1 MHFLRVAAE
10 GSYVPKSFLWRL
22 VDESHAVNRR
32 VIVKHAIIVP
42 SVSKYTKISLKMFP
56 NIFERS
62 EKCLFIG
69 AISSLFLK
77 IQKDVTKYSGG
88 WGKPYPILDMEHILC
103 LYFMS

>member
-42 SVSKYTKISLKMFP
+42 SVSKIY
-56 NIFERS
+56 
-62 EKCLFIG
+62 
-69 AISSLFLK
+69 
-77 IQKDVTKYSGG
+77 
-88 WGKPYPILDMEHILC
+88 
-103 LYFMS
+103 